1 MTSMEVSFDA
11 SESPEAQPTSLAA
24 EPSSPSAAP
33 ASSRPPP
40 PAVDAQPAHRA
51 KVTRTYGR
59 PKPVEDVT
67 PAKELAATEGLALD
81 RNSTLVIPDSEPASK
96 PQHPS
101 SDSVDDG
108 DTTMRAGHGQA
119 TSSPTRRD
127 VQSTD
132 PTSEDEEPVRPANSR
147 SKTSLP
153 VHADTDADSSDSD
166 NDAASGDDTGALA
179 FLKRRPAIKDLL
191 ANVDRVFDSRL
202 KDTTAATTV
211 VFPTSSTLPPLTV
224 TNESGSSRPASSSQR
239 SPPRWRAASPSSPSH
254 DLDDIEA
261 LLTSTQSVESEDVVP
276 TARSRARKPRAI
288 LDSDDEEAEE
298 EKAPQRNAA
307 PRPSSSGDEGVRPS
321 LSKQDRVRQL
331 WQKKVEANEA
341 KERERQMKLA
351 AARGEE
357 YVEPEPVTLVED
369 LIEDDSDGRT
379 GKKKAKARKSSEKK
393 AKSLSKKE
401 LEEMNR
407 VTASLNRQQEV
418 RLVATR
424 KVGLSVADALK
435 QHSVSSLPPPT
446 VDRTVSISAQPEAIT
461 LSSSSDAIVTSS
473 PSRDVAQTPVFK
485 LSSKA
490 LGKQRASSPI
500 ADGDH
505 ATPVPHRAR
514 KPLAPAGW
522 PERKRVPTP
531 VAADDDED
539 EDLLAPDEMIR
550 RDNEKREKAR
560 RSKEFQAKKLAAAK
574 AAKAKAAQGND
585 SDTDL
590 EIEMPGAP
598 KRTARGASTQAE
610 NTLAVFSRT
619 PARPRND
626 PRKILA
632 RHAGIDLAHPPSE
645 DALPSESQLDAAGH
659 EFGRHLDTR
668 FHENMASSRKPRP
681 FGVKSSSRAK
691 RAGVPEQITHEKLN
705 GSTLEK
711 ARLQNLAMRTKKQTL
726 ARQAQQ
732 NKPELQSV
740 DVAALIKSKREK
752 EDQEDQE
759 EEDEDGDYVDED
771 EEEEAQASMYA
782 GSDSE
787 RDETG
792 SGDDEPAP
800 AVAVAKSA
808 PGSDDEAE
816 VDSEGELVMPPSSQN
831 SERLR
836 QATQGDADEEDEDEE
851 MPPPATTRRPASKI
865 RIVPD
870 DDDESRAS
878 DTPAPTELAP
888 TEVAR
893 TATSDE
899 SQGAAAPAKVAFG
912 ALLGDEGDAGGFS
925 QFFDSQFSQGAGGDD
940 EGEGFLRPANDEL
953 SAPAP
958 TMFAA
963 QPLIS
968 TAERAADVARLEA
981 RGGFNDFEP
990 ATPRELPAPRQY
1002 INDKGFLTQTRPANL
1017 FDSPSDSPAY
1027 YRQSLSTRDSQ
1038 SQALD
1043 ETQPATAQTPTQLSR
1058 DPTRLRRVGALT
1070 PFDSLAPLAATE
1082 VETQLEDAQ
1091 LEETRDALPS
1101 AAQQPTAPRNA
1112 FEALKAGAAQADAPP
1127 PEAQQVPRRHGK
1139 NAFVDAEANLSDEEV
1154 GLGLG
1159 GISGDEDEDG
1169 HDAELESLVDNEE
1182 VDRDVQEEQ
1191 DKLARSRFQEDQEK
1205 AEAEDLKR
1213 AQRIA
1218 DGKERQKR
1226 KGLDLFDDDFDDEHV
1241 SRNGHREKKARVESL
1256 TVGQLKDNAET
1267 QAFANVLAQGFV
1279 PTAKAGEYAFLET
1292 PHTFSDNEDAD
1303 ADIDEA
1309 ELDDGAQ
1316 DVFGRVDAPE
1326 LRVRSHREAR
1336 LLAVQ
1341 QSCARRAFEER
1352 GVDEDDD
1359 VEMLSR
1365 EARGDDDDEMLDER
1379 VLRDLSPQV
1388 NLGLS
1393 SSPAAPLKL
1402 NLKHRAVAATA
1413 SVAQAAHV
1421 EDYTQID
1428 SQTSVF
1434 GVQHSTAVK
1443 YSERDESSITTAT
1456 VGGGRSAVTSFKRTS
1471 VTPSTSAAG
1480 GGKAGS
1486 NGGKSGTA
1494 LGPKSSRFA
1503 AVRKGGFA

>member
-393 AKSLSKKE
+393 AKV
-401 LEEMNR
+401 R
-407 VTASLNRQQEV
+407 VLAPRLDDFRMLTCA
-418 RLVATR
+418 LVAAVAVQEGARRDEPRHGLLEPPCVALPLTR
-424 KVGLSVADALK
+424 LESLWPMLTPYARRHRARSASRRDPQGWLVRRRRFEAAQRVRRPRVLREGEPLADIFS
-435 QHSVSSLPPPT
+435 HSSSLPPPT
-446 VDRTVSISAQPEAIT
+446 VDRTVSISAQPETIT

-598 KRTARGASTQAE
+598 KRTARAASTQAE
-610 NTLAVFSRT
+610 DTLAVFSRT

-668 FHENMASSRKPRP
+668 FHENLASSRKPRP

-800 AVAVAKSA
+800 AVAVVKSA

-836 QATQGDADEEDEDEE
+836 QATPGDADEEDEDEE

-865 RIVPD
+865 RIVAD

-925 QFFDSQFSQGAGGDD
+925 QFFDSQFSQGADGDD
-940 EGEGFLRPANDEL
+940 EVRLPM
-953 SAPAP
+953 
-958 TMFAA
+958 TAA
-963 QPLIS
+963 
-968 TAERAADVARLEA
+968 RAR
-981 RGGFNDFEP
+981 
-990 ATPRELPAPRQY
+990 APR
-1002 INDKGFLTQTRPANL
+1002 
-1017 FDSPSDSPAY
+1017 
-1027 YRQSLSTRDSQ
+1027 
-1038 SQALD
+1038 
-1043 ETQPATAQTPTQLSR
+1043 
-1058 DPTRLRRVGALT
+1058 
-1070 PFDSLAPLAATE
+1070 
-1082 VETQLEDAQ
+1082 
-1091 LEETRDALPS
+1091 
-1101 AAQQPTAPRNA
+1101 
-1112 FEALKAGAAQADAPP
+1112 
-1127 PEAQQVPRRHGK
+1127 
-1139 NAFVDAEANLSDEEV
+1139 
-1154 GLGLG
+1154 
-1159 GISGDEDEDG
+1159 
-1169 HDAELESLVDNEE
+1169 
-1182 VDRDVQEEQ
+1182 
-1191 DKLARSRFQEDQEK
+1191 
-1205 AEAEDLKR
+1205 
-1213 AQRIA
+1213 
-1218 DGKERQKR
+1218 
-1226 KGLDLFDDDFDDEHV
+1226 
-1241 SRNGHREKKARVESL
+1241 
-1256 TVGQLKDNAET
+1256 
-1267 QAFANVLAQGFV
+1267 
-1279 PTAKAGEYAFLET
+1279 
-1292 PHTFSDNEDAD
+1292 
-1303 ADIDEA
+1303 
-1309 ELDDGAQ
+1309 
-1316 DVFGRVDAPE
+1316 
-1326 LRVRSHREAR
+1326 
-1336 LLAVQ
+1336 
-1341 QSCARRAFEER
+1341 
-1352 GVDEDDD
+1352 
-1359 VEMLSR
+1359 
-1365 EARGDDDDEMLDER
+1365 
-1379 VLRDLSPQV
+1379 
-1388 NLGLS
+1388 
-1393 SSPAAPLKL
+1393 
-1402 NLKHRAVAATA
+1402 
-1413 SVAQAAHV
+1413 
-1421 EDYTQID
+1421 
-1428 SQTSVF
+1428 
-1434 GVQHSTAVK
+1434 
-1443 YSERDESSITTAT
+1443 
-1456 VGGGRSAVTSFKRTS
+1456 
-1471 VTPSTSAAG
+1471 
-1480 GGKAGS
+1480 
-1486 NGGKSGTA
+1486 
-1494 LGPKSSRFA
+1494 
-1503 AVRKGGFA
+1503 